1 MGVRTT
7 ISAGPKGTYEVMLEE
22 SSVTVD
28 VFTDVVNINYYDVDV
43 EVEWGRM
50 KERSGRGRQCL
61 SILKILVTD
70 TKEEINF
77 EPHLREV

>member
-22 SSVTVD
+22 SSVIVD

-43 EVEWGRM
+43 EVEWGR
-50 KERSGRGRQCL
+50 GR
-61 SILKILVTD
+61 
-70 TKEEINF
+70 
-77 EPHLREV
+77 